1 MPWMKHAI
9 VTMMRIALVW
19 MSVIGVAAC
28 LLLAFVPFGCASSIE
43 TAPLRYREQHQNA
56 RHLLPDITVERLQA
70 CVEEYGSQLEP
81 QSYRVEAKVQVDPEG
96 RKQDV
101 VVGGIPD
108 SAGDLEACTRIAL
121 RDMAL
126 PGSLRQLHGEETI
139 GLTKGQIVPRGNE
152 IGNPIVLVELGS
164 ALAEFV
170 AAHGGR
176 VVIYAVTVEV
186 LGGLAVV
193 AVTQLSK
200 KCRRV
205 KAACI
210 ISCGDSELPTWD
222 PGGNPFHKCMRE
234 CMEAAGC
241 FYNP

>member
-1 MPWMKHAI
+1 MLWMKHAI
-9 VTMMRIALVW
+9 VNMMRMALSW

-28 LLLAFVPFGCASSIE
+28 LMLAFVPFGCAGSIE

-70 CVEEYGSQLEP
+70 CVEEHASQLEP
-81 QSYRVEAKVQVDPEG
+81 QPYRVEAKVQVDQEG
-96 RKQDV
+96 RKQDI

-108 SAGDLEACTRIAL
+108 SAPDLAACTRIAL

-126 PGSLRQLHGEETI
+126 PGSLRQLRGEETI
-139 GLTKGQIVPRGNE
+139 GMANGQIVPRGNE

-176 VVIYAVTVEV
+176 MVIYAVTV
-186 LGGLAVV
+186 G
-193 AVTQLSK
+193 
-200 KCRRV
+200 
-205 KAACI
+205 
-210 ISCGDSELPTWD
+210 
-222 PGGNPFHKCMRE
+222 
-234 CMEAAGC
+234 
-241 FYNP
+241 